1 MKKLITMILV
11 LCMAAALVPA
21 FAEDDITGVWY
32 LNHAVTQ
39 GISMRVISDEI
50 QMTMTFRE
58 DGTATLFSAL
68 PGQEPQNAEATWTYA
83 DGVVTVTE
91 KTEEAPVTEVKYEN
105 GELSVEAGGAT
116 MFLTRETYTPYEM
129 PAAVKAESV
138 EAFYGTWY
146 PEVSFQYGMMAF
158 LGDALPVEQRS
169 RLVVSA
175 EGMTETASDGTVTAY
190 KNAAVDPETGVL
202 SATFDV
208 QGYEATIQLT
218 LLEDGSML
226 VTGTVFDMELMRSI
240 YYRLAD

>member
-1 MKKLITMILV
+1 M
-11 LCMAAALVPA
+11 
-21 FAEDDITGVWY
+21 
-32 LNHAVTQ
+32 
-39 GISMRVISDEI
+39 
-50 QMTMTFRE
+50 
-58 DGTATLFSAL
+58 
-68 PGQEPQNAEATWTYA
+68 
-83 DGVVTVTE
+83 TVTE

-138 EAFYGTWY
+138 EAFYGAWY

-175 EGMTETASDGTVTAY
+175 EGMTETASDGTVTTY
-190 KNAAVDPETGVL
+190 SNPAVDPETGVL